1 VFPSH
6 IPNALAVMLLASRLL
21 AHEILSMTYKYSVT
35 LPITGGHKLSRFK
48 AWADAHMPELDY
60 NLPPQ
65 TPIKTETMTI
75 RLRSVE
81 DRQALLQNISR
92 SSLDG

>member
-1 VFPSH
+1 
-6 IPNALAVMLLASRLL
+6 MLSASGLF

-35 LPITGGHKLSRFK
+35 LAILGSHKLSRFK

-75 RLRSVE
+75 RLRSLE
-81 DRQALLQNISR
+81 DRQTLLQNISR
-92 SSLDG
+92 RSLDGSEK

>member
-1 VFPSH
+1 
-6 IPNALAVMLLASRLL
+6 MLLASRLF

-35 LPITGGHKLSRFK
+35 LPITGSHKLSRFK
-48 AWADAHMPELDY
+48 AWADTHMPDLDY